1 MEKVEIRPRRIGH
14 VNLYVADLERSVSFY
29 EKACGIELVRLEPAI
44 RGGFHSTGRTHH
56 DVGLIEVS
64 KGVDRIGRDGK
75 VQIAAT
81 RGTRPGLNHVA
92 WEMECEADLVAA
104 CQRLRKSGYPIQR
117 LFDHLISHSVYIAD
131 PDGNVHEFYSDAMPD
146 WWRIFNLE
154 HEDLVTSDWDPFVAP
169 PSTTCHYPVDP
180 PVREV
185 PGSLLRPR
193 GITGATFTTSRFD
206 EMKRFF
212 VDIAG
217 LSVISERNDE
227 ARRAI
232 LAGSCGHPDITLV
245 AVTKGAPLGLRLFS
259 FQLDGRTELRAA
271 ADGLADLTG
280 GRPRLVE
287 DKRRCAIVLTD
298 PDGFQV
304 EFYHARSGDIV
315 EPLAA

>member
-14 VNLYVADLERSVSFY
+14 VNLYVANLERSIGFY

-44 RGGFHSTGRTHH
+44 RGAFHSTGRTHH

-81 RGTRPGLNHVA
+81 RGTRPGLNHLA
-92 WEMECEADLVAA
+92 WEMENEAELVGAY
-104 CQRLRKSGYPIQR
+104 QRLLKSRYPIQR
-117 LFDHLISHSVYIAD
+117 LFDHLISHSIYIAD
-131 PDGNVHEFYSDAMPD
+131 PDGNMHEFYSDAMPD

-154 HEDLVTSDWDPFVAP
+154 HEDLVTSDWDPFIAP
-169 PSTTCHYPVDP
+169 PSTIGHYPVDP

-185 PGSLLRPR
+185 PGSALRPR
-193 GITGATFTTSRFD
+193 GITGASIHTNRFD

-212 VDIAG
+212 IEIAG
-217 LSVISERNDE
+217 LSVTAETDGE
-227 ARRAI
+227 VHRAV
-232 LAGSCGHPDITLV
+232 LAGSCGDPNVTLI
-245 AVTKGAPLGLRLFS
+245 AVSNGAPIGLRLFS
-259 FQLDGRTELRAA
+259 FQLDGRTGLEAA
-271 ADGLADLTG
+271 ADGLVALTG
-280 GRPRLVE
+280 ERPRVVE
-287 DKRRCAIVLTD
+287 DERRRAIVLTD

-304 EFYHARSGDIV
+304 EFYHPRSGEIV